1 MSGIFLTLDDLDIQ
15 EKEKPPKFYQPSLL
29 QGQPVSVYKALMVR
43 QVQAVPRRK
52 PRPREGQTTTPGHTG
67 EWSS

>member
-29 QGQPVSVYKALMVR
+29 QGQPVSVYKAL
-43 QVQAVPRRK
+43 VPRRK